1 MCALGFNLPAQLSKS
16 ASPDGIIPAV
26 VVERSERD
34 KRRAKRLGWLG
45 YTLARGLGRTV
56 RLHVAGWEPI
66 ERHLQAGT
74 GAVMVSW
81 HGRTLIPANFM
92 RGKGV
97 LAMISLS
104 RDGDIQNEIF
114 TRFGFR
120 TLRGSTSRGGVRAAL
135 EAAREVR
142 HGAVLAFTPDGPRGP
157 SGKFQ
162 PGALLIAQKARA
174 PIYPAGVGAHP
185 RILLPTWDRYLIPSP
200 FARAAF
206 LIGDPVWVPEDA
218 DKDDFARLAEQLEQT
233 INALQD
239 RAEAIARG
247 AKP

>member
-16 ASPDGIIPAV
+16 ASPDGIIPVV

-56 RLHVAGWEPI
+56 RLYVEGWEPI
-66 ERHLQAGT
+66 ERHLQEGT

-81 HGRTLIPANFM
+81 HGRTLIPANYM
-92 RGKGV
+92 RGRGI

-135 EAAREVR
+135 EAARAVR
-142 HGAVLAFTPDGPRGP
+142 NGAVLAFTPDGPRGP

-174 PIYPAGVGAHP
+174 PIYPAGIGAYP
-185 RILLPTWDRYLIPSP
+185 RILLPTWDRYLVPLP
-200 FARAAF
+200 FARGAF
-206 LIGDPVWVPEDA
+206 LIGEPVWVPEDA
-218 DKDDFARLAEQLEQT
+218 DKDDFARLSEQLEQT

>member
-1 MCALGFNLPAQLSKS
+1 M
-16 ASPDGIIPAV
+16 
-26 VVERSERD
+26 ERSEQDR
-34 KRRAKRLGWLG
+34 RRAKRLGRLG
-45 YTLARGLGRTV
+45 YALARGLGRTV
-56 RLHVAGWEPI
+56 RLYVEGWKPI
-66 ERHLQAGT
+66 EQHLQEGT

-92 RGKGV
+92 KGRGI
-97 LAMISLS
+97 LALISLS

-135 EAAREVR
+135 EAAREVKK
-142 HGAVLAFTPDGPRGP
+142 GAVLAFTPDGPRGP

-162 PGALLIAQKARA
+162 PGALLIAQKAGV
-174 PIYPAGVGAHP
+174 PIYPAGVSAYP
-185 RILLPTWDRYLIPSP
+185 RILLPTWDRYLIPLP

-206 LIGDPVWVPEDA
+206 LIGEPVWVPEDA
-218 DKDDFARLAEQLEQT
+218 DKDDFARLAAQLEHA
-233 INALQD
+233 INALES